1 MSQWYYTN
9 SHNERQGPVDAGVIR
24 DKFAKGELTANTL
37 VWREG
42 MAEWQSLPA
51 VQALVGAGPPP
62 LSGHIETAAAAGAEA
77 SPPASG
83 VNEEPASP
91 YTAPASMASADTG
104 TAVDSG
110 IVYAGFWRRLAAFL
124 ADAVIINMVSGIIG
138 MMFRI
143 GTFKG
148 PGDAAMGGS
157 VHYSGAELLLPMAL
171 AAIYFTWFHASGHMA
186 SPGKMAVGIK
196 VVRPRGE
203 RLTFARAF
211 GRWAGVVLS
220 GFILTVGC
228 LMAAFTGRKQALHD
242 MMCDTLVVD
251 KWAFTRTPK
260 LQGKATGRT
269 VLLILAAPLV
279 PFMPVIGIVAI
290 VAIVTA
296 LARS

>member
-9 SHNERQGPVDAGVIR
+9 PHNERQGPVDAGVIR

-42 MAEWQSLPA
+42 MAEWQPLPA
-51 VQALVGAGPPP
+51 VPALMGVGPPP
-62 LSGHIETAAAAGAEA
+62 LSGHIETAAAADAEA
-77 SPPASG
+77 APPASG

-91 YTAPASMASADTG
+91 YAAPASTVSVDMGEA
-104 TAVDSG
+104 AV
-110 IVYAGFWRRLAAFL
+110 VYAGFWRRLAAFL
-124 ADAVIINMVSGIIG
+124 ADAVIINIASAIIG

-157 VHYSGAELLLPMAL
+157 IHYSGAELLLPMAL
-171 AAIYFTWFHASGHMA
+171 AAIYFTWFHASRHMA
-186 SPGKMAVGIK
+186 SPGKMAAGIK

-220 GFILTVGC
+220 GMIVVISC
-228 LMAAFTGRKQALHD
+228 LIVAFTGRKQALHD

-269 VLLILAAPLV
+269 VLLILAALFV
-279 PFMPVIGIVAI
+279 PFIPMIGTVVIAAI
-290 VAIVTA
+290 VVA